1 MRSLDVASTFII
13 YKALSFSDSA
23 AFAPLVQMHQPCRKL
38 TKRCLGNDNARGQSY
53 VRSGM
58 TPGEYA
64 RIKEKEKEKLSKM
77 NFGALVRNSTMVVV
91 DESNRRN
98 IHSERLD

>member
-1 MRSLDVASTFII
+1 
-13 YKALSFSDSA
+13 
-23 AFAPLVQMHQPCRKL
+23 
-38 TKRCLGNDNARGQSY
+38 
-53 VRSGM
+53 M